1 MCVCGGGG
9 WGVGEEAYCEGV
21 SLSKLGGSGGM
32 LPWEN
37 FKFKSFEMAMNASK
51 TANSNTNL

>member
-1 MCVCGGGG
+1 MRGHGIDSQSWTNEMNVAPLPCKQ
-9 WGVGEEAYCEGV
+9 AYCEGV

-37 FKFKSFEMAMNASK
+37 FQI
-51 TANSNTNL
+51 